1 MHFISA
7 LRHLLEAVKQIGA
20 HLDAFAAADG
30 DSSDAGA
37 EVPLAPAFEAR
48 VDAESDD
55 LVVGAD
61 DTLSP
66 AVASGT
72 LGNATL
78 PPAKAEP
85 ASAAPP
91 ASEAQAAAT
100 TVTEPRRAHA
110 STARFA
116 ASISPAAAAVRRTHA
131 RAPTNART
139 TVRIATTMTSAIAKS
154 AAAMSRW
161 TA

>member
-1 MHFISA
+1 MGGLNKISDY
-7 LRHLLEAVKQIGA
+7 
-20 HLDAFAAADG
+20 LDAFAPADG

-37 EVPLAPAFEAR
+37 EDDAALVPAFEAR
-48 VDAESDD
+48 VDAGSDD
-55 LVVGAD
+55 LAVGGD
-61 DTLSP
+61 ETPSP

-78 PPAKAEP
+78 LPANAAP
-85 ASAAPP
+85 ASAA

-139 TVRIATTMTSAIAKS
+139 TARTATRKTSAIAKS

>member
-1 MHFISA
+1 MNKFSDY
-7 LRHLLEAVKQIGA
+7 
-20 HLDAFAAADG
+20 LDAFAAADG

-37 EVPLAPAFEAR
+37 EEDEALVVPAFGAR
-48 VDAESDD
+48 VEAGSGD
-55 LVVGAD
+55 LAD
-61 DTLSP
+61 GGDETLSP

-78 PPAKAEP
+78 PPVIAEP
-85 ASAAPP
+85 ASVAVSA
-91 ASEAQAAAT
+91 AQAAAT

-139 TVRIATTMTSAIAKS
+139 TARTATTTTSAMAKS
-154 AAAMSRW
+154 TAAMSRW